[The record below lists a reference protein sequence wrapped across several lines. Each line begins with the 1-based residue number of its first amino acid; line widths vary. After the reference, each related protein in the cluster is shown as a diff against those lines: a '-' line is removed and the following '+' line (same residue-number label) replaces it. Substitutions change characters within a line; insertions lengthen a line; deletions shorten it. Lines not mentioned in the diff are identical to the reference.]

1 MPMEMERLRHF
12 VGYNNIYGMEG
23 KANLERLK
31 HFVGYNNIYGME
43 GFG

>member
-1 MPMEMERLRHF
+1 MHVHVSKTNNAYGMEMLKHF

-23 KANLERLK
+23 KANLDLR
-31 HFVGYNNIYGME
+31 E

>member
-1 MPMEMERLRHF
+1 MHVHVSKANNAYGMERLKHF

-23 KANLERLK
+23 KANLDLR
-31 HFVGYNNIYGME
+31 E

>member
-1 MPMEMERLRHF
+1 MYVYARKANNAYEMERLKHF

-23 KANLERLK
+23 KANLDLR
-31 HFVGYNNIYGME
+31 E